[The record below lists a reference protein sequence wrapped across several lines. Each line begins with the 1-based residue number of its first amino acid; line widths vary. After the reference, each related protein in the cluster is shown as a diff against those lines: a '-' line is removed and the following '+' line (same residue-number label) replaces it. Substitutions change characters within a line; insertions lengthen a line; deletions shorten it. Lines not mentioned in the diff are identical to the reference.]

1 MATVLVHRPVIRA
14 SGFLTI
20 KLHHCPVGLSSAG
33 GLRKAQRMSPRA
45 SEAKLS
51 AAAPRRQLATGPSIA
66 DLILVRI
73 ASEGGATRNMV
84 TRDLALYTANKL
96 SPAEWRQTADR
107 AIEDLSKAGLTT
119 EKRGRLQA
127 NEAGIK
133 RSGLFLALGADAQ
146 EPWQVHRDISLI
158 AKAVGIDKL
167 TGLKRK
173 ALVKPDGLRTL
184 IVQHSF
190 GLSAKMSQTPATL
203 RAALAVI
210 ALQRAF
216 GKKIKSGLGDK
227 ANFPAKASRL
237 LAGQLL
243 DPAREFSTDAQLIAH
258 IAADKVGAR
267 QTSLEDLRQ
276 ALICKLTNAL
286 LEEKP
291 DPKPVTKRKAPAKKS
306 SLRKTSNVTL
316 AADNDTIPSP
326 IPKTADGL
334 PDIPQFSR
342 IVNGVAS
349 SCAEGWPGNM
359 KAFISRVWQAIRDGH
374 QDWNLSEDTFKSMLV
389 DAHRSGS
396 VVLTGADLKNK
407 TDLEDF
413 EKSATQYKNTVWHF
427 IRIDA

>member
-1 MATVLVHRPVIRA
+1 
-14 SGFLTI
+14 
-20 KLHHCPVGLSSAG
+20 
-33 GLRKAQRMSPRA
+33 MSPRA
-45 SEAKLS
+45 SEANSS
-51 AAAPRRQLATGPSIA
+51 AVAQRRQLVAGPSIA

-73 ASEGGATRNMV
+73 ASEGGATRNMI
-84 TRDLALYTANKL
+84 TRDLAPYAANKL
-96 SPAEWRQTADR
+96 SPAEWRQTAQG
-107 AIEDLSKAGLTT
+107 AIEDLTQASLTS
-119 EKRGRLQA
+119 EKRGRLHA
-127 NEAGIK
+127 TEAGLQ
-133 RSGLFLALGADAQ
+133 RASAFLALSTDAN
-146 EPWQVHRDISLI
+146 EPWQVLRDVCLI
-158 AKAVGIDKL
+158 AKAIGIEKL
-167 TGLKRK
+167 TGPRRK

-190 GLSAKMSQTPATL
+190 GLSAKKSQTPATL

-227 ANFPAKASRL
+227 ANLPAKASRL

-243 DPAREFSTDAQLIAH
+243 DPAREFSTDTQLIAH
-258 IAADKVGAR
+258 IAADQVDAR
-267 QTSLEDLRQ
+267 QTSIEDLRQ

-291 DPKPVTKRKAPAKKS
+291 VPKPAVKRKTPTKKTT
-306 SLRKTSNVTL
+306 LRKTSKVSL
-316 AADNDTIPSP
+316 AADNDTTPSP
-326 IPKTADGL
+326 LPKTEDGR
-334 PDIPQFSR
+334 PDLPQFSR

-359 KAFISRVWQAIRDGH
+359 KAFISRVWQMIRDGH
-374 QDWNLSEDTFKSMLV
+374 HDWELSEDAFKTMLV
-389 DAHRSGS
+389 DAHRAGS

-427 IRIDA
+427 IRVDA

>member
-1 MATVLVHRPVIRA
+1 M
-14 SGFLTI
+14 
-20 KLHHCPVGLSSAG
+20 SS
-33 GLRKAQRMSPRA
+33 RVR
-45 SEAKLS
+45 EAKS
-51 AAAPRRQLATGPSIA
+51 SPPPPDRHLAVGPSIA

-84 TRDLALYTANKL
+84 TRDLAPYTANKL
-96 SPAEWRQTADR
+96 SPAEWRQTANG
-107 AIEDLSKAGLTT
+107 AIINLANANLIM
-119 EKRGRLQA
+119 EKRARLQA
-127 NEAGIK
+127 TK
-133 RSGLFLALGADAQ
+133 SGLERAFRFLGVGAPTP
-146 EPWQVHRDISLI
+146 EPWQVHRDVGLI
-158 AKAVGIDKL
+158 AKAIGIDKL
-167 TGLKRK
+167 TGPKRK
-173 ALVKPDGLRTL
+173 ALAKPDGLRTL

-190 GLSAKMSQTPATL
+190 GLSAKKSQTPATL

-216 GKKIKSGLGDK
+216 GKKIKSGLGEK
-227 ANFPAKASRL
+227 TNLPAKASRL

-258 IAADKVGAR
+258 IAADQVGAR
-267 QTSLEDLRQ
+267 QTSIDDLRQ

-286 LEEKP
+286 LEDKSA
-291 DPKPVTKRKAPAKKS
+291 PKPTAQRKTQTKKVT
-306 SLRKTSNVTL
+306 LRKTSNVTL
-316 AADNDTIPSP
+316 AADNDTTPAQL
-326 IPKTADGL
+326 PKTGDGR

-359 KAFISRVWQAIRDGH
+359 KAFISRVWQTIRDGH
-374 QDWNLSEDTFKSMLV
+374 RDWDLSEDAFKSMLIE
-389 DAHRSGS
+389 AHRTGS

-427 IRIDA
+427 IRVDA

>member
-1 MATVLVHRPVIRA
+1 
-14 SGFLTI
+14 
-20 KLHHCPVGLSSAG
+20 
-33 GLRKAQRMSPRA
+33 
-45 SEAKLS
+45 
-51 AAAPRRQLATGPSIA
+51 
-66 DLILVRI
+66 
-73 ASEGGATRNMV
+73 MV
-84 TRDLALYTANKL
+84 TRDLTPFTANKL
-96 SPAEWRQTADR
+96 SPAEWRQTAER
-107 AIEDLSKAGLTT
+107 ALEELSKAGLTT
-119 EKRGRLQA
+119 EKSGRLQA
-127 NEAGIK
+127 NMAGIK
-133 RSGLFLALGADAQ
+133 RAGKFLALGSQDQ

-158 AKAVGIDKL
+158 AKAIGINKL
-167 TGLKRK
+167 TAPKRK

-190 GLSAKMSQTPATL
+190 GLSAKKSQTPATL

-216 GKKIKSGLGDK
+216 GKKIKAGLGDK
-227 ANFPAKASRL
+227 ANLPAKASRL

-258 IAADKVGAR
+258 IAADQVGAR
-267 QTSLEDLRQ
+267 QTSIEDLRQ

-291 DPKPVTKRKAPAKKS
+291 EEKPATKSKPRAKKTT
-306 SLRKTSNVTL
+306 LRKTSNVTL
-316 AADNDTIPSP
+316 AADNDTTPSP
-326 IPKTADGL
+326 MPKTVDGL

-374 QDWNLSEDTFKSMLV
+374 HDWNLSEDAFKTMLV
-389 DAHRSGS
+389 DAHRAGS

-427 IRIDA
+427 IRVDA